1 MNSRQSAPPPP
12 PVAKVD
18 IYTER
23 FSPDCMRA
31 KGILDR
37 KGVRYSEYII
47 DHDPESREVMIKR
60 CGGPRSVPQIFIN
73 GRDIGGSEE
82 LEALEAAG
90 QLDLMLAELPRNF
103 LAEEAA
109 RAQATANPRSDDDS
123 GLRSLLPHFL
133 RP

>member
-1 MNSRQSAPPPP
+1 MNSRQPDPAPL

-47 DHDPESREVMIKR
+47 DHDEESREVMLKR

-73 GRDIGGSEE
+73 GRDIDGSD
-82 LEALEAAG
+82 ALAALDTAG
-90 QLDLMLAELPRNF
+90 QLDLLLAEKPRDF

-109 RAQATANPRSDDDS
+109 RAGAAAADHPEDGSGRRGLFPR
-123 GLRSLLPHFL
+123 FL

>member
-1 MNSRQSAPPPP
+1 MNSRQSAPL

-37 KGVRYSEYII
+37 KSVKYSEYII
-47 DHDPESREVMIKR
+47 DHDDESREVMIKR

-90 QLDLMLAELPRNF
+90 QLDLMLAEKPRNL

-109 RAQATANPRSDDDS
+109 RARAAAQERPDDGS
-123 GLRSLLPHFL
+123 GGLRNLLPRFL